1 MEVGRPRPIR
11 CSVCGSTQPAA
22 PTFARLSRCAS
33 CGFVYYD
40 HSADPSLDFAALYGD
55 EYFTGFE
62 YFDYLGQEHALRRS
76 LRRHL
81 EQMGRHCQ
89 LGGSLL
95 EVGCAYGFFL
105 DEARRFFE
113 VVKGIDIAE
122 NAVAYARDVLR
133 TDARVAN
140 FTSIDLGSEMF
151 DVVCMW
157 DTIEHVP
164 APDRFVAKAFEV
176 LRPGGHLF
184 ITTGDIDSVV
194 AKLQGP
200 RWRQIHPPTHLSY
213 FSRRTL
219 TRMLEEGGFEVT
231 AVETAPYYHTL
242 QNILATLRLRGGAAG
257 RVAGVVLDRAP
268 TRLRQLGGW
277 IDLRDIIFVAAS
289 RPPR

>member
-11 CSVCGSTQPAA
+11 CSVCGSTRPAE
-22 PTFARLSRCAS
+22 PTFARLSRCAT
-33 CGFVYYD
+33 CGFIYYD
-40 HSADPSLDFAALYGD
+40 HGVDPSLDFAALYGD

-81 EQMGRHCQ
+81 EQMARHCE
-89 LGGSLL
+89 LRGSLF

-105 DEARRFFE
+105 DEARRFFD
-113 VVKGIDIAE
+113 VVQGIDIAE

-133 TDARVAN
+133 TDASVAD
-140 FTSIDLGSEMF
+140 FTSIVGSRQF

-164 APDRFVAKAFEV
+164 SPDRFVAKAFEV

-184 ITTGDIDSVV
+184 MTTGDIDSVV
-194 AKLQGP
+194 ARLQGP

-219 TRMLEEGGFEVT
+219 TRMLGEAGFEVA

-242 QNILATLRLRGGAAG
+242 QNILATFRLRGGGVGRIAG
-257 RVAGVVLDRAP
+257 EVLDRAP

-277 IDLRDIIFVAAS
+277 IDLHDIMFVAAS